1 VHRLSRHGHVK
12 GHANAP
18 AGRRDRALRKL
29 RPNPGARL
37 TTLRLR
43 ADGGARGNPG
53 PAALGVVIEDDQGM
67 RLRTFHRYL
76 GEATNNQAEY
86 LALIDGLK
94 AVADWKPDR
103 LEVYLDSKLVVEQV
117 NGKWRV
123 KEPELKE
130 LHKQATE
137 LLQQFGDRVTVSH
150 VGREE
155 NRGAD
160 KLVNMALDERVKKP
174 KASG

>member
-1 VHRLSRHGHVK
+1 M
-12 GHANAP
+12 
-18 AGRRDRALRKL
+18 RKL

-67 RLRTFHRYL
+67 RLRTFHRFL
-76 GEATNNQAEY
+76 GVATNNQAEY
-86 LALIDGLK
+86 QALIEGLK

-103 LEVYLDSKLVVEQV
+103 LEIYLDSKLVVEQV

-130 LHKQATE
+130 LHNQATE
-137 LLQQFGDRVTVSH
+137 LLKQFGDRVTVSH

>member
-1 VHRLSRHGHVK
+1 
-12 GHANAP
+12 
-18 AGRRDRALRKL
+18 
-29 RPNPGARL
+29 
-37 TTLRLR
+37 
-43 ADGGARGNPG
+43 
-53 PAALGVVIEDDQGM
+53 VIEDDQGV
-67 RLRTFHRYL
+67 RLRTFHRFL
-76 GEATNNQAEY
+76 GVATNNQAEY
-86 LALIDGLK
+86 QALIDGLK

-117 NGKWRV
+117 MGKWKV

-130 LHKQATE
+130 LHKLATE
-137 LLQQFGDRVTVSH
+137 LLKQFGDTVTVSH
-150 VGREE
+150 VGREG

>member
-1 VHRLSRHGHVK
+1 M
-12 GHANAP
+12 
-18 AGRRDRALRKL
+18 
-29 RPNPGARL
+29 
-37 TTLRLR
+37 
-43 ADGGARGNPG
+43 DGGARGNPG
-53 PAALGVVIEDDQGM
+53 PAALGVVIEDEQGM

-76 GEATNNQAEY
+76 GVATNNQAEY
-86 LALIDGLK
+86 QALIDGLK
-94 AVADWKPDR
+94 ATAEWKPDR

-117 NGKWRV
+117 NGKWKV

-150 VGREE
+150 VGREG

>member
-1 VHRLSRHGHVK
+1 M
-12 GHANAP
+12 
-18 AGRRDRALRKL
+18 
-29 RPNPGARL
+29 
-37 TTLRLR
+37 
-43 ADGGARGNPG
+43 
-53 PAALGVVIEDDQGM
+53 GVVIEDDQGM

-137 LLQQFGDRVTVSH
+137 LLKTFGDRVTVSH
-150 VGREE
+150 VGRQE